1 MTVIERCQRAACWR
15 IMGRSSPPGRGSHR
29 QQTMNRI
36 LPPTR
41 PWPLHGVTATRR
53 IEADA
58 TDALPPHTLMRRA
71 GEALARL
78 TLAIAPHAQRVWVA
92 AGPGNNGGDGLEAA
106 ALLQAGGKQVHVT
119 WLGTTEGEQR
129 APADAL
135 DAHARAAAAGVL
147 INAEWPG
154 GLQPHDVAIDALLGI
169 GATRAPAL
177 RMAELVERLNAL
189 TCAVI
194 AVDVPSGLDADRGQP
209 WGAACVQADHTLSL
223 LTLKPG
229 LFTASGRDRCGVV
242 WLDSLGVAD
251 DDAPDAWLSGAAAPV
266 PARRHAQH
274 KGSFGDVVVVGGAK
288 GMAGAALLAAR
299 AAQAAGAGRVIVDW
313 LQDATHALGVDGL
326 QPELMMPS
334 GWSLSQPAV
343 LQAATVVCGCGGG
356 SAVRE
361 RLPRLLS
368 LAGRLVL
375 DADALNALAT
385 DPRLMA
391 QLRQRRARGLAT
403 VITPHPL
410 EAARLLSRDVTQVQ
424 ADRLAAAAALT
435 ELTGCVVVLKGSG
448 SVTAA
453 PGRTPHIN
461 GTGNAS
467 LASGGTGDVLAG
479 WLAGCWAQA
488 GRPGTHPDDELA
500 LAFATASQAVADHGA
515 AAEPERPGAL
525 AASDL
530 VESLRHRVAMGPP
543 AT

>member
-1 MTVIERCQRAACWR
+1 
-15 IMGRSSPPGRGSHR
+15 MGTFSPPDRCPSRLH
-29 QQTMNRI
+29 TMNRI

-41 PWPLHGVTATRR
+41 AWPLHGVVATRR

-106 ALLQAGGKQVHVT
+106 ALLQAAGKQVHVT
-119 WLGTTEGEQR
+119 WLGAAEGEQR
-129 APADAL
+129 SPADAL

-147 INAEWPG
+147 INDEWPSAP
-154 GLQPHDVAIDALLGI
+154 QRPDVAIDALLGI
-169 GATRAPAL
+169 GATRAPAG

-189 TCAVI
+189 ACAVI
-194 AVDVPSGLDADRGQP
+194 AVDVPSGLDADRGQA
-209 WGAACVQADHTLSL
+209 WGAACVRADHTLSL

-229 LFTASGRDRCGVV
+229 LFTASGRDHCGVV
-242 WLDSLGVAD
+242 WLDTLEVTD
-251 DDAPDAWLSGAAAPV
+251 DDTPDAWLSGAAAV
-266 PARRHAQH
+266 AASRRHAQH
-274 KGSFGDVVVVGGAK
+274 KGSFGDVVVVGGAA

-313 LQDATHALGVDGL
+313 LQDAAHAPGVDAMH
-326 QPELMMPS
+326 PELMMPR
-334 GWSLSQPAV
+334 GWSLSEPAV
-343 LQAATVVCGCGGG
+343 LKAATVVCGCGGG

-375 DADALNALAT
+375 DADALNALAA
-385 DPRLMA
+385 DPQLMA
-391 QLRQRRARGLAT
+391 LLRQRRPRGLAT

-410 EAARLLSRDVTQVQ
+410 EAARLLGCEVTQIQ
-424 ADRLAAAAALT
+424 ADRLAAARALT
-435 ELTGCVVVLKGSG
+435 ERTGCVVVLKGSG

-453 PGRTPHIN
+453 PGHTPHIN
-461 GTGNAS
+461 GSGNAS

-479 WLAGCWAQA
+479 WLGGRWAQS
-488 GRPGTHPDDELA
+488 GRQGADGIDEFE

-515 AAEPERPGAL
+515 AVEPERPGAL
-525 AASDL
+525 AASEL
-530 VESLRHRVAMGPP
+530 AERLRHRLAMGPP